1 MPINYLNGIN
11 KKETNPTLVSL
22 RLYAEE
28 HKVPIITSEGI
39 HFLNQIIKLRNV
51 HSILEI
57 GTAIGYSSLNMVIKN
72 NDVNITT
79 IERDQNMYD
88 LAIKNIKE
96 AGFDKQINVIFD
108 DALNVDEETL
118 GTFDLIFI
126 DAAKSQ
132 SSKFFNKYKKR
143 LSKKGV
149 IVTDNLL
156 FHNLVVAEIRDKNLK
171 QLVSKIDKFNHF
183 VVEQDDFDTYIY
195 AIGDG
200 MSVSISK
207 E

>member
-1 MPINYLNGIN
+1 MPVEYLKGIN
-11 KKETNPTLVSL
+11 KKETNPLLVSL
-22 RLYAEE
+22 KTYALKY
-28 HKVPIITSEGI
+28 KVPIITEDGI
-39 HFLNQIIKLRNV
+39 HFLNQIIKLRDV

-57 GTAIGYSSLNMVIKN
+57 GTAIGYSSLNMVIN
-72 NDVNITT
+72 NKDLNITT
-79 IERDQNMYD
+79 IERDQEMFD
-88 LAIKNIKE
+88 LAISNIEE
-96 AGFDKQINVIFD
+96 AGYSNQINVIFD
-108 DALNVDEETL
+108 DALNVDESTL
-118 GTFDLIFI
+118 STYDLIFI

-171 QLVSKIDKFNHF
+171 QLVSKIDRFNHF

-195 AIGDG
+195 AVGDG